1 MCVCAV
7 QGNARIR
14 HQLRTFAAA
23 GMDKLALFLRAERDP
38 SAADSNGIGHR
49 QEDGRGRMMGNGKRD
64 VGADNPGRA
73 DSSDSDASSDSD
85 SSDGSSADDTSAQP
99 PARKYHALDMDMSV
113 REALSGCTIIEYP
126 VIEVALPRHRA
137 LYTVVPR
144 RVVASAPR
152 TGEQSKSNAVGEQP
166 AHGAT
171 SGACG
176 GGGGG
181 GGGGSA
187 VAAVSTADAS
197 AVRNGDAGGS
207 TPQAAT
213 AQAGSSGVAPAEH
226 AGA

>member
-1 MCVCAV
+1 MCPV

-64 VGADNPGRA
+64 VGADNTGRA

-99 PARKYHALDMDMSV
+99 PVRKYHALDMDMSV

-126 VIEVALPRHRA
+126 VIEVALPQHRA
-137 LYTVVPR
+137 VYTVVPR

-171 SGACG
+171 TGACA
-176 GGGGG
+176 G

-187 VAAVSTADAS
+187 VPAVAAVSTAGAS
-197 AVRNGDAGGS
+197 TNGDAGGS
-207 TPQAAT
+207 APQAAT